1 MNKERGLIMKYMM
14 GYCGVE
20 CSKCPAYIATINND
34 DSLRRQ
40 YAAEQSEF
48 YGIEIAPEK
57 INCVGCCDDGEH
69 LGYCSMCEIRDCCR
83 KRGLVT
89 CAECPEYVCDEL
101 DKVYTVMRDVFGKEE
116 GGFAEAKVN
125 LDKIRN
131 KKT

>member
-1 MNKERGLIMKYMM
+1 MKYMM

-40 YAAEQSEF
+40 YAAEQTKS
-48 YGIEIAPEK
+48 YGIEITPEE
-57 INCVGCCDDGEH
+57 INCVGCCADGEH
-69 LGYCSMCEIRDCCR
+69 TCYCGMCEIRDCCR

-89 CAECPEYVCDEL
+89 CAECPEYACNKLDEM
-101 DKVYTVMRDVFGKEE
+101 YTAMRDVLGKGE
-116 GGFAEAKVN
+116 GRFAEAKVN

-131 KKT
+131 KILRAETCRPT